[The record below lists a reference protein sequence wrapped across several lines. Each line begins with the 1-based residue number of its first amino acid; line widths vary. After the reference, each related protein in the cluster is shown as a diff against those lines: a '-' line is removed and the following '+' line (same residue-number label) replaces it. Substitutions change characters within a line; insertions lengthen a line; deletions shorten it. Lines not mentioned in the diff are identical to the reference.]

1 MDVVSYEHNTM
12 QPSNKKLIDI
22 ITGQQEILEKSFQEI
37 RDLQTKWEK
46 SLQTIKELKSQ
57 SEAHEQVDIN
67 IFSTHSNEEKI
78 CSHDIEF
85 FEIFKLPELNKL
97 THFLSDLL
105 NTHGTKEPCNRFDV
119 GNSIE
124 FSIHEYITSRGI
136 KSEKLPNEKR
146 FDINIKNYKKLSIKY
161 SSTGEITLHNSNG
174 KSNTDTEVKDT
185 LLFTPNKVYL
195 ITKDA
200 ISKFNIDINEYTT
213 NAGDSL
219 KLQRKF
225 LKKLEEVKYP
235 YIHEIE
241 INHNKEKCE
250 NVLCSELFYKQ
261 FKKNYVQK
269 MLYQAS
275 VKQ

>member
-1 MDVVSYEHNTM
+1 MDTVYYEHYNTM
-12 QPSNKKLIDI
+12 QPSNKNLIDI
-22 ITGQQEILEKSFQEI
+22 IKGQQEILEKSFQEI

-46 SLQTIKELKSQ
+46 SLQTIKELKSHNK
-57 SEAHEQVDIN
+57 EVDIN
-67 IFSTHSNEEKI
+67 IFNTHSNEEKI
-78 CSHDIEF
+78 CSHDEEF
-85 FEIFKLPELNKL
+85 FEILKSPELNKL

-174 KSNTDTEVKDT
+174 KGNTDTEVKDT

-195 ITKDA
+195 ITQNA

-225 LKKLEEVKYP
+225 LKKLEDLKYP

-241 INHNKEKCE
+241 INHDKEKCE
-250 NVLCSELFYKQ
+250 NLLCSELFYKQ
-261 FKKNYVQK
+261 FKKNYVKK
-269 MLYQAS
+269 MLFQSS